1 MSVLDEK
8 LKNLVIYSQERFK
21 FIENP
26 DEYIKLECE
35 DYKKSWE
42 NRRTLLHKKWFETN
56 KNFQKR
62 LEIFDKERNESCKSY
77 ADDIKKLAKEALV
90 PKYVYYKGT
99 KILVPDSFYNNF
111 SYADTTTFLE
121 YLEEEDRKK
130 NIVTEEDREKA
141 RLLGCDV
148 NYNYLQTLI
157 NKMTNVPDL
166 VITIKHKDGMTM
178 ILRRTG
184 EEEADKDISGNEL
197 IIEPLLVK

>member
-1 MSVLDEK
+1 MSLDEK

-42 NRRTLLHKKWFETN
+42 NRRALLQKKWFETN
-56 KNFQKR
+56 KSFQKR
-62 LEIFDKERNESCKSY
+62 LEIFDKERNESCRSY
-77 ADDIKKLAKEALV
+77 ADDLKKLAKEALV
-90 PKYVYYKGT
+90 PVYVYYKGA
-99 KILVPDSFYNNF
+99 KILVPDSFYSNF
-111 SYADTTTFLE
+111 HSADTTTFLE

-148 NYNYLQTLI
+148 NYTYLQTLI

-166 VITIKHKDGMTM
+166 VITIKHKDDMTM
-178 ILRRTG
+178 VLRRTG
-184 EEEADKDISGNEL
+184 EVEADNDISSNEL